1 MEERKKPI
9 VGLCGAIG
17 AGKSRVAA
25 ALGALGCV
33 VVDSDRLNHEVL
45 RRPEVLAQLRSWWGP
60 EVVTPDG
67 QPDRRRIAEIVFSDG
82 REKQRLESLVHPLID
97 ALRADRIR
105 QAVGDP
111 AVPAVVLDSPLLL
124 ESQLDRICDSILFV
138 DASAGVRLARLRAT
152 RGWDAA
158 QMESRERWQ
167 LPPEA
172 KRARADFVIVNEG
185 TEEELQSAV
194 AAVLRDVL
202 HR

>member
-1 MEERKKPI
+1 MEQRRKPI

-25 ALGALGCV
+25 ALGALGCKV
-33 VVDSDRLNHEVL
+33 IDSDRLNHEVL
-45 RRPEVLAQLRSWWGP
+45 RRPEVLERLRSWWGP
-60 EVVTPDG
+60 EVIAPDG
-67 QPDRRRIAEIVFSDG
+67 QPNRRRIAEIIFSDG
-82 REKQRLESLVHPLID
+82 GEKRRLESLVHPLID
-97 ALRADRIR
+97 ALRADSIE

-111 AVPAVVLDSPLLL
+111 AIPAVVLDSPLLL
-124 ESQLDRICDSILFV
+124 ESQLDRICDSVIFV
-138 DASAGVRLARLRAT
+138 DASAGVRLARLQAA

-158 QMESRERWQ
+158 QVESRERWQ

-185 TEEELQSAV
+185 TEEELQSAA

-202 HR
+202 RR